1 MPFCHCYAF
10 GQTGNK
16 EVQER
21 QMVGYVA
28 VTPSPQETRQ
38 GLRRAPVVSPAA
50 GADWFLPYGR
60 PPCYWAHLG
69 ALVGPGH
76 HSSRHPPKLFVGVNQ
91 LVRCQEEKGCQW
103 FCTIYLHRRG
113 GTEKPSQGQPVCRSS
128 GHPLLRQGD
137 STRSPRNMIGSH
149 LREEI
154 ST

>member
-10 GQTGNK
+10 GQNGHK

-28 VTPSPQETRQ
+28 ATPSPQETRQ
-38 GLRRAPVVSPAA
+38 GLRRAPLVSPAA
-50 GADWFLPYGR
+50 GADWFLLYGR

-103 FCTIYLHRRG
+103 FCTIHIYIG
-113 GTEKPSQGQPVCRSS
+113 EGEQKSQAKVSRSV
-128 GHPLLRQGD
+128 GHPDIRC
-137 STRSPRNMIGSH
+137 
-149 LREEI
+149 
-154 ST
+154 